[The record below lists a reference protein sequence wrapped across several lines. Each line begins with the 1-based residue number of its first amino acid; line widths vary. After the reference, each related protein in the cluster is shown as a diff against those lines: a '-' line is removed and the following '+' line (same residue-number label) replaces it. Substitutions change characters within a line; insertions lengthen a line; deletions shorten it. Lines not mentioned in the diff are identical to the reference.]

1 MQRRRKHQKGSAMVE
16 SAFIF
21 TVLAVMLLGIFDL
34 GRILF
39 VHQALTDRVR
49 SAARWGAANGA
60 GNTTAITNMVL
71 YNATTQP
78 NGATGFFGLTSNKV
92 TVTQAGAG
100 TADNRLTVSIT
111 GYTYKTVT
119 PFFTRTLT
127 GPKIQVTQALGLF
140 N

>member
-1 MQRRRKHQKGSAMVE
+1 MQRRRKNQKGSAMVE

-21 TVLAVMLLGIFDL
+21 TVLFIMLLGIFDL

-49 SAARWGAANGA
+49 AATRWGAANGA
-60 GNTTAITNMVL
+60 SNTTGITNMVL
-71 YNATTQP
+71 YNAATQP
-78 NGATGFFGLTSNKV
+78 NGATGYFGLTSDKV
-92 TVTQAGAG
+92 TVTQSGSG

-127 GPKIQVTQALGLF
+127 GPKIQVTQALGVF